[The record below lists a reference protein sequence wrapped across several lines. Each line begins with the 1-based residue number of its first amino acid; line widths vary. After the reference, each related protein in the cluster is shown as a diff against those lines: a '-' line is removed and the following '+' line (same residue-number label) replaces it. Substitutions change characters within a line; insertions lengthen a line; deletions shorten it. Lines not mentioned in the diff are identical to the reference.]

1 MYCSSILNLRLIQ
14 DLSIISSLSEIIT
27 YVSLH
32 ICLIEGEKRGTE
44 EIISVIIT
52 EDDKE
57 EKGDMHWPV
66 DLNLW

>member
-32 ICLIEGEKRGTE
+32 ICLIEREKRETK
-44 EIISVIIT
+44 EIISVMVI
-52 EDDKE
+52 EDVEE
-57 EKGDMHWPV
+57 EKW
-66 DLNLW
+66 